1 MFNNKIII
9 FFKKKKFVSFLL
21 VMEPTIR
28 AIISAS
34 KLPLS
39 IVIVG
44 VGNSDFTNM
53 KILDADDKPLVVSNN
68 LSNIINVKIILF
80 LKIKLFEYLNY

>member
-1 MFNNKIII
+1 MFDIIFKLYFFNNL
-9 FFKKKKFVSFLL
+9 FLLL

-53 KILDADDKPLVVSNN
+53 KILDADEKPLVVS
-68 LSNIINVKIILF
+68 S
-80 LKIKLFEYLNY
+80 YY

>member
-1 MFNNKIII
+1 
-9 FFKKKKFVSFLL
+9 
-21 VMEPTIR
+21 MEPTIR